1 MNTGAKFLLGLT
13 LALTLAWSSP
23 AILANGYYT
32 ANSATPYPPGCVT
45 LPSRQEA
52 LYGDNIAHF
61 WSGSMW
67 LEVVSKVQSPDP
79 LKNLNLVD
87 VDMFRVGCAEPDRSV
102 ILVEFRLRPEW
113 VDPRYSQIVL
123 PTFGGD
129 GTAMHLVPFDLVPE
143 PHGWGQSA
151 QQHALTK
158 RTIGDYTGGWDEP
171 RRFSWRYV
179 LDIGPAGAG
188 WDADFLADYYNG
200 SFPLGIHRSD
210 GWTGMSVEVPATRDV
225 LARNPA
231 LPLNGRLSG
240 TWVEEGAADQGFLL
254 SFSNPVPPAGSEVA
268 EPENSELLVFLSWYT
283 FDTQGG
289 MLWLTGVARFPQ
301 GATEVSIPILRVT
314 GGRFLAN
321 QAADRAVVGE
331 VRLQARQCNELELGY
346 DLADLGLGAGDMRLQ
361 RLHALEIAG
370 YPCRDYAARLASL
383 STRQTH

>member
-1 MNTGAKFLLGLT
+1 
-13 LALTLAWSSP
+13 
-23 AILANGYYT
+23 
-32 ANSATPYPPGCVT
+32 
-45 LPSRQEA
+45 
-52 LYGDNIAHF
+52 
-61 WSGSMW
+61 
-67 LEVVSKVQSPDP
+67 
-79 LKNLNLVD
+79 
-87 VDMFRVGCAEPDRSV
+87 VDMFRVGCAEPNRSV

-113 VDPRYSQIVL
+113 IDPRYSQIVL

-129 GTAMHLVPFDLVPE
+129 GTAMHLVPFDLVAE
-143 PHGWGQSA
+143 PNGWGPSA

-179 LDIGPAGAG
+179 LSIGPAGAG
-188 WDADFLADYYNG
+188 WNPEFLANYYND
-200 SFPLGIHRSD
+200 SFPLGFHGSD
-210 GWTGMSVEVPATRDV
+210 GWTGMHVDVPATRDV
-225 LARNPA
+225 LARNPT

-240 TWVEEGAADQGFLL
+240 VWLEEGAANQGFLL
-254 SFSNPVPPAGSEVA
+254 SFSTPVPSAGTEAA

-301 GATEVSIPILRVT
+301 GAAEVSIPIVRVT
-314 GGRFLAN
+314 GGQFLGS

-331 VRLQARQCNELELGY
+331 ARLQASQCNELELDY

-383 STRQTH
+383 SPRQTH